1 MCNQELDAI
10 VHDQFLL
17 RDCIVQCSVLYF
29 VQANRGL
36 VQRTSTLRGE
46 GGIGIVDKNGQ
57 GERGVRATEDGWM
70 STFDQPL

>member
-1 MCNQELDAI
+1 MRNKCNVKKKMCNQELDAI

-46 GGIGIVDKNGQ
+46 AGGSGLWMKTDKG
-57 GERGVRATEDGWM
+57 GRGV
-70 STFDQPL
+70 